1 MPLSKSPD
9 DRDLVNVLLAFD
21 WFDERIFRGILRFAN
36 ENKWHLSPYHFS
48 DYSLPEGWPGDG
60 AITCYGDNIKA
71 QIEKLD
77 MPWVDITA
85 KPFEAICPRVYV
97 DDDIIGR
104 IAANHFVNRGF
115 KRFGFFDWKLE
126 CVTVN
131 QLRKDAYFDELRKK
145 GFDEADFY
153 LIEQSEGDILNNF
166 ELHRRHILAQLE
178 LLPRPI
184 GIYTGQDNLAA
195 DLVEICGRNNIHV
208 PEEVAILGTDN
219 IELICKSS
227 LVPISS
233 IDANFGEL
241 GYRAAQRLQQLMD
254 GEISND
260 ADPVKIEPKGLV
272 RRRSTDVLAVKHP
285 KVAEA
290 IREIKAQTDKPFGVD
305 LLLPKHL
312 DLGGGMGMKDVDEL
326 PLSKILEKFPKSHI
340 DWFNKVKK
348 EMQLPDVE
356 IMVRMNTTTMRPK
369 ESIQVCLEER
379 VPLFC
384 AGLGNPGFMVEDAH
398 AFGIKVLGITGNAKN
413 AKRMAES
420 GIDLLVAQGHEGGGH
435 TGRIGTMVLLPAA
448 IDAANPVPV
457 LAAGGI
463 GDGRGIAASL
473 AMGCIGVWV
482 GTRFLATNE
491 GGALDIN
498 KQKIVES
505 SDEGT
510 RVSRAYTGKTLR
522 ASFNRY
528 HDIWDA
534 SKLKPLPFPTQVLL
548 SSALLA
554 SFIEANK
561 TAYVGGLAGQV
572 SALINEIKPAGQVLE
587 EMVEEAVDILTRK
600 LTENVVAK

>member
-290 IREIKAQTDKPFGVD
+290 IREIKA
-305 LLLPKHL
+305 HL
-312 DLGGGMGMKDVDEL
+312 HEPVTIEMICEKIGF
-326 PLSKILEKFPKSHI
+326 SKNGLEKAFRTHLGRTPASELRRMRLDHAKYMLVETDEKI
-340 DWFNKVKK
+340 DTIAYQCGYSNSS
-348 EMQLPDVE
+348 
-356 IMVRMNTTTMRPK
+356 N
-369 ESIQVCLEER
+369 
-379 VPLFC
+379 
-384 AGLGNPGFMVEDAH
+384 LGNAFTKDA
-398 AFGIKVLGITGNAKN
+398 
-413 AKRMAES
+413 RMS
-420 GIDLLVAQGHEGGGH
+420 PRDY
-435 TGRIGTMVLLPAA
+435 RKKFRGT
-448 IDAANPVPV
+448 
-457 LAAGGI
+457 
-463 GDGRGIAASL
+463 
-473 AMGCIGVWV
+473 
-482 GTRFLATNE
+482 E
-491 GGALDIN
+491 
-498 KQKIVES
+498 
-505 SDEGT
+505 
-510 RVSRAYTGKTLR
+510 
-522 ASFNRY
+522 
-528 HDIWDA
+528 
-534 SKLKPLPFPTQVLL
+534 
-548 SSALLA
+548 
-554 SFIEANK
+554 
-561 TAYVGGLAGQV
+561 
-572 SALINEIKPAGQVLE
+572 
-587 EMVEEAVDILTRK
+587 
-600 LTENVVAK
+600 